1 MPSEESLKNKLLTSK
16 QVISLIGKKALNDS
30 EVSGPYKTNAAE
42 FIKGYY
48 GGEEQLRK
56 ELAVAKN
63 YGKGE
68 MRSRP
73 YKSRNAAVL
82 REDFLQDKYNSGQS
96 VEERMFQDVPVY
108 VNPKYGASYNIKDET
123 VNVGGPRVTDI
134 ELHNADLALDETT
147 KEGINQ
153 IEADRLQDRYIDNL
167 IFNEFTNFGGLVGL
181 QDKDIQIDRDDSE
194 AVKKRVGEIKDGV
207 ARDSLEH
214 ELGHKVYR
222 PQPFAPMADSFNKR
236 YRDAL
241 NADSPSR
248 KPTVYPPR
256 SGDIKK
262 SYFDDRDELFQALGK
277 FQREHFKETGK
288 RLTQPDQLYK
298 LIKSDENFDYLSKEG
313 SRLINYLRKQSKG
326 NNSEQR
332 LKFFSELAPMF
343 VEKEDSFQEAINKRM
358 S

>member
-16 QVISLIGKKALNDS
+16 QMISLIGKKALNDI

-56 ELAVAKN
+56 ELAAAKI
-63 YGKGE
+63 YGEGE
-68 MRSRP
+68 MKSRP
-73 YKSRNAAVL
+73 YKFRNAAER
-82 REDFLQDKYNSGQS
+82 REDFLDKKNI
-96 VEERMFQDVPVY
+96 EERMFEDVPVY
-108 VNPKYGASYNIKDET
+108 VNPEYGASYNLKDET
-123 VNVGGPRVTDI
+123 VKVGGPRVTAI
-134 ELHNADLALDETT
+134 QLNNADLKLDETT

-167 IFNEFTNFGGLVGL
+167 IFNEYTNFGGFVGL
-181 QDKDIQIDRDDSE
+181 EDEDLQIDRDDYE
-194 AVKKRVGEIKDGV
+194 AIKQRVGEIKDDV

-222 PQPFAPMADSFNKR
+222 PQPFKKKGSK
-236 YRDAL
+236 
-241 NADSPSR
+241 
-248 KPTVYPPR
+248 KPTAYPPR
-256 SGDIKK
+256 SGDVKK

>member
-16 QVISLIGKKALNDS
+16 QMISLIGKKALNDR

-56 ELAVAKN
+56 ELAAAKN

-73 YKSRNAAVL
+73 YKFRNAAVR
-82 REDFLQDKYNSGQS
+82 REDFLDKKNI
-96 VEERMFQDVPVY
+96 EERMFEDVPVY
-108 VNPKYGASYNIKDET
+108 VNPEYGASYNIKDET
-123 VNVGGPRVTDI
+123 VKVGGPRVTTI
-134 ELHNADLALDETT
+134 ELHNADLALDQTT

-181 QDKDIQIDRDDSE
+181 EDKDIQIDRDDSE
-194 AVKKRVGEIKDGV
+194 AVTKRAGEIKDGV

-222 PQPFAPMADSFNKR
+222 PQPFKKKGSK
-236 YRDAL
+236 
-241 NADSPSR
+241 
-248 KPTVYPPR
+248 KPTAYPPR
-256 SGDIKK
+256 SGDVKK

>member
-16 QVISLIGKKALNDS
+16 QMISLIGKKALNDR

-56 ELAVAKN
+56 ELAAAKN

-73 YKSRNAAVL
+73 YKSRNAAVR
-82 REDFLQDKYNSGQS
+82 REDFLAKKNI
-96 VEERMFQDVPVY
+96 EERMFEDVPVY
-108 VNPKYGASYNIKDET
+108 VNPEYGASYNIKDET
-123 VNVGGPRVTDI
+123 VKVGGPRVTAI
-134 ELHNADLALDETT
+134 ELHNADLALDQTT

-181 QDKDIQIDRDDSE
+181 EDKDLQIDRDDDS
-194 AVKKRVGEIKDGV
+194 AMKKRAGEIKDDV
-207 ARDSLEH
+207 TRTSLEH

-222 PQPFAPMADSFNKR
+222 PFSLKYIAA
-236 YRDAL
+236 
-241 NADSPSR
+241 
-248 KPTVYPPR
+248 PPR
-256 SGDIKK
+256 SGDVKK
-262 SYFDDRDELFQALGK
+262 SYFDNKSELFQALGK

>member
-16 QVISLIGKKALNDS
+16 QMISLIGKKALNDR

-56 ELAVAKN
+56 ELAAAKN

-73 YKSRNAAVL
+73 YKNYNAAER
-82 REDFLQDKYNSGQS
+82 REDFLNKKNI
-96 VEERMFQDVPVY
+96 EERMFQDVPVY
-108 VNPKYGASYNIKDET
+108 VNPNYGASYNIKDET
-123 VNVGGPRVTDI
+123 VNVGGPRAVKI
-134 ELHNADLALDETT
+134 GLHNADLALDQTT

-167 IFNEFTNFGGLVGL
+167 IFNEFTNFGGFVGL
-181 QDKDIQIDRDDSE
+181 EDKDLQIDRDDDSAME
-194 AVKKRVGEIKDGV
+194 KRAGEIKDDV
-207 ARDSLEH
+207 TRTSLEH

-222 PQPFAPMADSFNKR
+222 AEKFAPKADSFNKR
-236 YRDAL
+236 YRDAI

-262 SYFDDRDELFQALGK
+262 SYFDDRAELFQALGK

-288 RLTQPDQLYK
+288 RLTKPDQLYK